1 MTVSATLD
9 KEIEADIRK
18 RWLAIFKPEDLNLTP
33 EQVFNDV
40 NFLLFQLDRYQKAYH
55 ESQVRLDQT
64 EVLCKQNADDA
75 RASAIEAR
83 WQERQGGDYGSY

>member
-18 RWLAIFKPEDLNLTP
+18 RWLAIFTPEDLNLTP

-40 NFLLFQLDRYQKAYH
+40 NFLIFQLDRYQKAYKD
-55 ESQVRLDQT
+55 SQQAA
-64 EVLCKQNADDA
+64 KDDSD
-75 RASAIEAR
+75 ASAIEMR
-83 WQERQGGDYGSY
+83 WQERQGEDYGTY